1 MQQVFAVISL
11 RGSAWNSASPLE
23 GQVDWDAHA
32 VFMDGLHAE
41 GLVLLAGPLEGTP
54 NVLVVV
60 RADNAEEIRS
70 RLSEDPWMRND
81 LLRIS
86 VVAPWTLRIGSLG

>member
-1 MQQVFAVISL
+1 
-11 RGSAWNSASPLE
+11 
-23 GQVDWDAHA
+23 VDWDAHA
-32 VFMDGLHAE
+32 AFTDGLHAE

-54 NVLVVV
+54 NVLVIV
-60 RADNAEEIRS
+60 RANNAEEIRS

-86 VVAPWTLRIGSLG
+86 VVAPWTIRSGSLE

>member
-1 MQQVFAVISL
+1 MFAVISL
-11 RGSAWNSASPLE
+11 RGPTWNSSSPLE

-32 VFMDGLHAE
+32 AFMDGLHAD
-41 GLVLLAGPLEGTP
+41 GFVLLAGPLEGTQ
-54 NVLVVV
+54 NVLVIV
-60 RADNAEEIRS
+60 RADSAEEIRS

-86 VVAPWTLRIGSLG
+86 VVAPWTIRIGALG

>member
-1 MQQVFAVISL
+1 
-11 RGSAWNSASPLE
+11 
-23 GQVDWDAHA
+23 
-32 VFMDGLHAE
+32 MDGLHAE